1 MSRPNRPSTVIGP
14 PAAWRFWIIAVAL
27 ALLGLALVGRLL
39 SLQVLSVGDRDYQ
52 FLQRQGDARTHRTVS
67 LPAYRG
73 MITDRNGQPL
83 AVSTPVTSLWAHP
96 PTLAEHAD
104 RLPELAKA
112 LGMPLADLRKRV
124 EKPSSRDF
132 VYLRRHLSP
141 AEADRILA
149 LAVPGVSGLSEY
161 RRYYP
166 AGEVAAHIVGFT
178 NVDDQGQEGME
189 LAFDARLR
197 GEPGAKRVVRNRS
210 GQVIRDLGL
219 VRAARPGGDLQ
230 LTIDLRL
237 QYLAYRELRAAIT
250 RTKAQSGSVVVLD
263 SRSGDILAMANW
275 PSFNPNDRSRIR
287 PSHLRNRAMTDLL
300 EPGSTAKPFTLV
312 AALESGRYTPTTP
325 VNAAPG
331 YIQVGDKVLKDP
343 VNYGQLDVTG
353 VLAKSSQV
361 GTTRIA
367 MTLEPDV
374 IRAVLARVGLGEAS
388 GTGFPGE
395 STGRLPQPR
404 RWSAIE
410 HATMAFGY
418 GFAVTPLQVAQAYA
432 VLAND
437 GVRQPVALVRGA
449 ALPPGQRVI
458 DSQVNAQI
466 VDMLAAVARQGG
478 TATRA
483 NVPGYAI
490 AGKTGTSRKVAQTG
504 GYSEKNYMALFAGM
518 APASDPHLV
527 SVVVIDD
534 PQGGEYYGGLV
545 AAPVFAGV
553 MKDALR
559 LMQVMPDDEAAVTRV
574 AQRPQTVRAPS

>member
-1 MSRPNRPSTVIGP
+1 MSRPNRQPTVIGP

-39 SLQVLSVGDRDYQ
+39 SLQVLSVGDRDYH

-132 VYLRRHLSP
+132 IYLRRHLSP
-141 AEADRILA
+141 AEADQILA

-237 QYLAYRELRAAIT
+237 QYLAYRELRAAMT

-325 VNAAPG
+325 INAAPG

-361 GTTRIA
+361 GITRIA

-559 LMQVMPDDEAAVTRV
+559 LMQVMPDDEAAVARV